1 MTIKELNEIK
11 KKHCILDCET
21 EDAINFVY
29 ELLINKA
36 KEIEKTEPYAIV
48 TIDHVYKAAHE
59 VDDLLYYIEEVSN

>member
-1 MTIKELNEIK
+1 MTVKELNAMK

-48 TIDHVYKAAHE
+48 TIDHIYKAAYE
-59 VDDLLYYIEEVSN
+59 VDNLIYDIENVK